1 MEGMKTRKRAEP
13 VFKPYVMNQIALMPP
28 SYEEKIPADHLV
40 RVVNQAIEELKLE
53 ALLKQYAGGGTSS
66 YHPKMMLKIL
76 VYGYC
81 KKIYTS
87 RKIAAAVRENIHF
100 MWIGG
105 ENTPDHRTI
114 NDFRGK
120 RMQPVIAE
128 VFAGVVEYLIEGGY
142 VKMENYFAD
151 GTKIEADGNK
161 HKVVWAK
168 RKNRYEKRVK
178 EQVNELLKQ
187 IEAENDA
194 EEAEYGER
202 DLEEMGGNGTEDV
215 NGERLKKKIAELNE
229 RLKNKLQEG
238 GKKKEKS
245 ATRQALKK
253 LESDCLPRLEKYE
266 QQTQTLAGR
275 NSYSKTDPDAT
286 CMRMKE
292 DRGAER
298 PWAKPAYNIQA
309 GTEGQFIIGYSVHNQ
324 SGDPN
329 CLIPHLEGVRK
340 GLKRLPKK
348 VVADAAYGSE
358 ENYAY
363 LQKNGVEN
371 YLKYNTFYQ
380 DTHHYRNPQILRK
393 HQFRSDHFGYD
404 PETDQFLCPAKK
416 RLTYLYTSKYKSDN
430 GYESQR
436 RHYEC
441 DGCQDCPLK
450 SQCTKAKGNRRIQ
463 VSFQLIEF
471 RRRARENLTSA
482 LGKELRVRRCVE
494 VETVFGH
501 IKHNMGFRRFHLR
514 GLKKV
519 RTEWGLVCIAHNMR
533 KLAG

>member
-1 MEGMKTRKRAEP
+1 MKTRKRAAP
-13 VFKPYVMNQIALMPP
+13 VFKLYVMNQIALMPP
-28 SYEEKIPADHLV
+28 SYDEKIPSDHLV
-40 RVVNQAIEELKLE
+40 RVVNQAIEDLNVD

-76 VYGYC
+76 IYGYC

-100 MWIGG
+100 MWIAG

-114 NDFRGK
+114 NEFRGK

-128 VFAGVVEYLIEGGY
+128 VFHAVVEYLVAGKY
-142 VKMENYFAD
+142 VKLENYFVD

-168 RKNRYEKRVK
+168 RKERYEKAVK

-187 IEAENDA
+187 IEAENEA

-202 DLEEMGGNGTEDV
+202 DLEEMSGRNEDV
-215 NGERLKKKIAELNE
+215 NGEQLKKKIAELNE
-229 RLKNKLQEG
+229 RLRDKLQKREHT
-238 GKKKEKS
+238 S
-245 ATRQALKK
+245 TRQALKK
-253 LESDCLPRLEKYE
+253 LESNCQPRLEKYE
-266 QQTQTLAGR
+266 EQTKVLAGR

-298 PWAKPAYNIQA
+298 PWAKPAYNVQV
-309 GTEGQFIIGYSVHNQ
+309 GTEGQFIVGYSVHNQ
-324 SGDPN
+324 SSDPI
-329 CLIPHLEGVRK
+329 CLIEHLD
-340 GLKRLPKK
+340 GLKQLPKK

-358 ENYAY
+358 ENYDY
-363 LQKNGVEN
+363 LQKHELEN
-371 YLKYNTFYQ
+371 YVKYPTFYQ
-380 DTHHYRNPQILRK
+380 DTHRYRNPEIIRK
-393 HQFRSDHFGYD
+393 HQFRSDHFEYD
-404 PETDQFLCPAKK
+404 PESDQFICPAKK
-416 RLTYLYTSKYKSDN
+416 RLSYLYTSKYKTEN
-430 GYESQR
+430 GYESER

-441 DGCQDCPLK
+441 SECLDCPLK
-450 SQCTKAKGNRRIQ
+450 AQCTKAKGNRRIQ
-463 VSFQLIEF
+463 VSFRLIEF
-471 RRRARENLTSA
+471 RKQARENLTSD
-482 LGKELRVRRCVE
+482 LGKELRAKRSVE

-501 IKHNMGFRRFHLR
+501 IKHNMSFRRFHLR

-519 RTEWGLVCIAHNMR
+519 NTEWGLVSIAHNMR
-533 KLAG
+533 KLTG